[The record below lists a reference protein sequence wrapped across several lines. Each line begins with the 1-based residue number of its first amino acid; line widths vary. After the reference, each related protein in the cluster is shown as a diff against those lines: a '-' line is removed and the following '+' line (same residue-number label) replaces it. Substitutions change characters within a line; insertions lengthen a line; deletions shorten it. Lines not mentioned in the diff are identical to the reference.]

1 MNDELR
7 YMNEIE
13 DIELN
18 RDWSQPNKL
27 NSGELLKYKKNVEST
42 LERRKPKINYIV
54 NFAERLIENKHPA
67 SKDLNVRT
75 VEIKLH

>member
-1 MNDELR
+1 MKLVNDELR

-27 NSGELLKYKKNVEST
+27 NSNELIQYKK
-42 LERRKPKINYIV
+42 V
-54 NFAERLIENKHPA
+54 NFLLISRFIHY
-67 SKDLNVRT
+67 
-75 VEIKLH
+75 